1 MQPLTKFVTDVL
13 AKNVSNA
20 GTDLNSIAKYFD
32 LLNAVDGV
40 DVITAVSGGVID
52 TTTEDVSV
60 QSSGLAVFVINGQ
73 SSSNDIMPTDA
84 STLQAASVNW
94 LSLGVVVVLSII
106 VLLTICGNLLILAA
120 VLFNSNLRGPTHIL
134 IANLAV
140 ADLLL
145 GFLVLPFSA
154 TLEVTGNWYFGAVF
168 CDVWAAVDV
177 LCCTA
182 SIMSLCVI
190 SVDRYIGVTRPLN
203 YYSIVTAKRSTVLC
217 LIVWISSLSISIGPL
232 LGWKERNDFSLGSV
246 NDSSPAVST
255 TILDS
260 SELQACNVNKE
271 KAYVLFSAIGSFYL
285 PTLII
290 LAIYWRI
297 YRTAVKQTKFLESG
311 TKTDKSTSSLS
322 GSEVLTLRVHVGRA
336 IPLKPVSTTA
346 VSHHRTS
353 NHLHAAK
360 GRPVARPSAFDSST
374 NISDRSPITPSS
386 RGKNNK
392 SCRSSQASQLPLDSS
407 PPPLNSELAKDLNEL
422 TTGAVM
428 KKKGLANHFQ
438 RKNSSRRP
446 SNATNNSLTPTT
458 GTTLTV
464 NASGAAVSSNS
475 GGSTG
480 LSAKMFKF
488 RRQKKAAKTLGIVV
502 GAFLLCWFPFFV
514 ILPVE
519 ALCSTC
525 NIPSP
530 LFSCCFWL
538 GYCNSCLNP
547 FIYASTSREFKRAF
561 SKILCG
567 RRARWPS
574 GAGGRSFNRKPPQ
587 IMAPLHSRHT
597 SGNPS
602 VDNVSPPSTLGKT
615 NVQVSATPCFG
626 SDPCALN
633 ST

>member
-1 MQPLTKFVTDVL
+1 MSLVV
-13 AKNVSNA
+13 
-20 GTDLNSIAKYFD
+20 
-32 LLNAVDGV
+32 AV
-40 DVITAVSGGVID
+40 AL
-52 TTTEDVSV
+52 SV
-60 QSSGLAVFVINGQ
+60 
-73 SSSNDIMPTDA
+73 
-84 STLQAASVNW
+84 
-94 LSLGVVVVLSII
+94 I
-106 VLLTICGNLLILAA
+106 VLLTIGGNLLILAA

-154 TLEVTGNWYFGAVF
+154 TLEVTGNWYFGPIF

-232 LGWKERNDFSLGSV
+232 LGWKERMLL
-246 NDSSPAVST
+246 
-255 TILDS
+255 LDS
-260 SELQACNVNKE
+260 AELQACNVNKE
-271 KAYVLFSAIGSFYL
+271 KAYVLFSTIGSFYL

-336 IPLKPVSTTA
+336 NPMKTVATTT
-346 VSHHRTS
+346 VGHHHHHR
-353 NHLHAAK
+353 
-360 GRPVARPSAFDSST
+360 P
-374 NISDRSPITPSS
+374 
-386 RGKNNK
+386 
-392 SCRSSQASQLPLDSS
+392 
-407 PPPLNSELAKDLNEL
+407 
-422 TTGAVM
+422 
-428 KKKGLANHFQ
+428 
-438 RKNSSRRP
+438 
-446 SNATNNSLTPTT
+446 
-458 GTTLTV
+458 
-464 NASGAAVSSNS
+464 
-475 GGSTG
+475 TG

-561 SKILCG
+561 SKILCDCRG
-567 RRARWPS
+567 GQQQSRSRRRAAS
-574 GAGGRSFNRKPPQ
+574 TVGG
-587 IMAPLHSRHT
+587 
-597 SGNPS
+597 
-602 VDNVSPPSTLGKT
+602 
-615 NVQVSATPCFG
+615 
-626 SDPCALN
+626 
-633 ST
+633 

>member
-1 MQPLTKFVTDVL
+1 MTHNDMMDAVQQRTSTAAQTSQKTEPKYQLPVTSSVAEKGRTRNPKRRSATARLAIRMWVGPRRLELKRTAAKMSKLPQMVNRTMMDRTTTTPRDSQFTLASCNVEASVDMMPLEDDCPLITKTASPDNCANPSSVVVSMRPPLTEVIISTLFAAFNESKYLTLESKSVPALLTFLAITSITNLASGCIVFYEFVIDVM

-20 GTDLNSIAKYFD
+20 GTDFDSSVKYFD
-32 LLNAVDGV
+32 SLNAANNVEI
-40 DVITAVSGGVID
+40 ITSVSGGLID
-52 TTTEDVSV
+52 TTTEEGLA
-60 QSSGLAVFVINGQ
+60 QLSGLAVFVINGQ
-73 SSSNDIMPTDA
+73 SSSNGIMSTEA
-84 STLQAASVNW
+84 STLQDASVNW

-154 TLEVTGNWYFGAVF
+154 TLEVTGNWYFGSVF

-232 LGWKERNDFSLGSV
+232 LGWKERNDFSLGSG
-246 NDSSPAVST
+246 NDSSPAIAT

-336 IPLKPVSTTA
+336 IPLKPMATAA

-353 NHLHAAK
+353 NHLHVAK

-374 NISDRSPITPSS
+374 NISDRSSITSSS

-392 SCRSSQASQLPLDSS
+392 SGRSSQATQLPLD
-407 PPPLNSELAKDLNEL
+407 
-422 TTGAVM
+422 
-428 KKKGLANHFQ
+428 
-438 RKNSSRRP
+438 
-446 SNATNNSLTPTT
+446 
-458 GTTLTV
+458 
-464 NASGAAVSSNS
+464 
-475 GGSTG
+475 
-480 LSAKMFKF
+480 
-488 RRQKKAAKTLGIVV
+488 
-502 GAFLLCWFPFFV
+502 
-514 ILPVE
+514 
-519 ALCSTC
+519 
-525 NIPSP
+525 
-530 LFSCCFWL
+530 
-538 GYCNSCLNP
+538 
-547 FIYASTSREFKRAF
+547 
-561 SKILCG
+561 
-567 RRARWPS
+567 
-574 GAGGRSFNRKPPQ
+574 
-587 IMAPLHSRHT
+587 
-597 SGNPS
+597 
-602 VDNVSPPSTLGKT
+602 
-615 NVQVSATPCFG
+615 
-626 SDPCALN
+626 
-633 ST
+633 

>member
-1 MQPLTKFVTDVL
+1 MQPLAKFVTDAV

-20 GTDLNSIAKYFD
+20 GTDFNSSIKYLD
-32 LLNAVDGV
+32 SLNAVNS
-40 DVITAVSGGVID
+40 IEIMTAVSGGVID
-52 TTTEDVSV
+52 ATTEDGLA
-60 QSSGLAVFVINGQ
+60 QLSGLAAFVINGQ
-73 SSSNDIMPTDA
+73 SSNGMMSTDP
-84 STLQAASVNW
+84 STSQAASVNW
-94 LSLGVVVVLSII
+94 LSLGMVVVLSII

-154 TLEVTGNWYFGAVF
+154 TLEVTGNWYFGSVF

-232 LGWKERNDFSLGSV
+232 LGWKERNDFSLGSG
-246 NDSSPAVST
+246 NDSSPAIAT

-260 SELQACNVNKE
+260 SEQQACNVNKE

-336 IPLKPVSTTA
+336 IPLKPVATTA
-346 VSHHRTS
+346 VSHHRTP
-353 NHLHAAK
+353 NHLHVAK

-374 NISDRSPITPSS
+374 NISDRSSIAPSS
-386 RGKNNK
+386 RGKNSK
-392 SCRSSQASQLPLDSS
+392 SCRSSQAPQLPLDSS

-422 TTGAVM
+422 TTGAVV

-446 SNATNNSLTPTT
+446 SNATNNSLTPTS

-464 NASGAAVSSNS
+464 NASGAALSSNS
-475 GGSTG
+475 AGPTG

-587 IMAPLHSRHT
+587 MTAPLHSRHA
-597 SGNPS
+597 SRNPS
-602 VDNVSPPSTLGKT
+602 DDNVSPSSTLGKID
-615 NVQVSATPCFG
+615 VQVSATPRLG